1 MINSFAEVQDFDEE
15 VVDDIIVNYFY
26 NSIRSYFKDKVDQNQ
41 VPFLNK
47 FNYFPSEEDVN
58 FIKETSLSMA
68 LDYCYPLLSKFIKE
82 EEGLESVTSDVKIVL
97 DILNDMSRKN
107 IPKEISAG
115 MLYYLIK
122 HCYN

>member
-1 MINSFAEVQDFDEE
+1 MINSFAEVEDFDEE

>member
-1 MINSFAEVQDFDEE
+1 MINSFAEVEDFDEE
-15 VVDDIIVNYFY
+15 AVDSIVANYFS
-26 NSIRSYFKDKVDQNQ
+26 NTIRLYFKDKVDQNQ

-47 FNYFPSEEDVN
+47 FNYFPSDEDVN
-58 FIKETSLSMA
+58 FIKEADLLMV
-68 LDYCYPLLSKFIKE
+68 LDYCYPLLSKFIKKDE
-82 EEGLESVTSDVKIVL
+82 DLGRVTSDVKIVL
-97 DILNDMSRKN
+97 DILSDMSRKS

>member
-1 MINSFAEVQDFDEE
+1 MLYSFAELEDFDEE
-15 VVDDIIVNYFY
+15 SVDSIVVNYFS
-26 NSIRSYFKDKVDQNQ
+26 NMIRSYFKDKVDQNQ

-47 FNYFPSEEDVN
+47 FNYFPSDEDLN
-58 FIKETSLSMA
+58 FIKEADLLMV
-68 LDYCYPLLSKFIKE
+68 LDYCYPLLGKFIKE
-82 EEGLESVTSDVKIVL
+82 DENLGSVTSDVKIVL

-107 IPKEISAG
+107 VPKEISAG

>member
-1 MINSFAEVQDFDEE
+1 MLNSFAELEDFEE
-15 VVDDIIVNYFY
+15 ESVDSIVVNYF
-26 NSIRSYFKDKVDQNQ
+26 SHTIRSYFKDKVDQNQ

-47 FNYFPSEEDVN
+47 LNYFPSDEDLN
-58 FIKETSLSMA
+58 FIKEADLLMV
-68 LDYCYPLLSKFIKE
+68 LDYCYPLLDKFIKE
-82 EEGLESVTSDVKIVL
+82 DENLGSVTSDVKIVL

-107 IPKEISAG
+107 VPKEISAG

>member
-1 MINSFAEVQDFDEE
+1 MINSFAEVEDFDEE
-15 VVDDIIVNYFY
+15 GIDDIIVNYFS
-26 NSIRSYFKDKVDQNQ
+26 NAIRSYFKDKVDQNQ

-47 FNYFPSEEDVN
+47 FNYFPSDEDVN

-82 EEGLESVTSDVKIVL
+82 DEGLESVTSDVKIVL
-97 DILNDMSRKN
+97 DILSDMSRKN
-107 IPKEISAG
+107 VPKEISAG

>member
-1 MINSFAEVQDFDEE
+1 MINSFAEVEDFDEE

-26 NSIRSYFKDKVDQNQ
+26 NSIRSYFKDKVDQSQ

>member
-1 MINSFAEVQDFDEE
+1 MINFIAEVEDFDEE
-15 VVDDIIVNYFY
+15 TVDSIIVNYF
-26 NSIRSYFKDKVDQNQ
+26 SKTIRSYFKDKVDQNQ

-47 FNYFPSEEDVN
+47 FNYFPSDEDLN
-58 FIKETSLSMA
+58 FIKEANLIMV
-68 LDYCYPLLSKFIKE
+68 LDYCYPLLSKFIKKDE
-82 EEGLESVTSDVKIVL
+82 NLGNTTSDVKIVL
-97 DILNDMSRKN
+97 DILNDMSIKN

>member
-1 MINSFAEVQDFDEE
+1 MINSFAEVEDFDEE
-15 VVDDIIVNYFY
+15 GIDDSIVNYFY
-26 NSIRSYFKDKVDQNQ
+26 NAIRSYFKDKVDQNQ

-47 FNYFPSEEDVN
+47 FNHFPSDEDIN
-58 FIKETSLSMA
+58 FIKETNLSIV

-82 EEGLESVTSDVKIVL
+82 DENLGSVTSDVKIVL

-107 IPKEISAG
+107 VPKEISAG

>member
-1 MINSFAEVQDFDEE
+1 MINSFAEVEDFDEE

-47 FNYFPSEEDVN
+47 FNYFPSEEDVD